1 MKIIRRI
8 ILWILIIFFG
18 GSVLLT
24 LAYKVMPVEV
34 TPLMLIR
41 HFQDDLPIHHKW
53 VPIKQISPD
62 LAQAV
67 VASEDNRF
75 MTHNGFDK
83 QAIEQA
89 IEEAQNGKRQR
100 GASTISQQTAK
111 NVFLWP
117 GRSWFRKGLEVYFTK
132 LIEWIWGKKR
142 IMEVYLNSI
151 EMGSGIYGAW
161 AVAKYHF
168 NTTPANLSRGQCAL
182 IAASLPNPRRF
193 NSGNPSPYL
202 IQRQSDILW
211 NMDNVGRINYDQP
224 AKQQAK
230 SSKSGSK
237 ATRKQSAKH

>member
-100 GASTISQQTAK
+100 GVSTISQQTAK
-111 NVFLWP
+111 NASSHSWLKP
-117 GRSWFRKGLEVYFTK
+117 ARRHGTTNGSMCTLRSSRK
-132 LIEWIWGKKR
+132 
-142 IMEVYLNSI
+142 
-151 EMGSGIYGAW
+151 
-161 AVAKYHF
+161 
-168 NTTPANLSRGQCAL
+168 P
-182 IAASLPNPRRF
+182 IA
-193 NSGNPSPYL
+193 
-202 IQRQSDILW
+202 
-211 NMDNVGRINYDQP
+211 
-224 AKQQAK
+224 
-230 SSKSGSK
+230 
-237 ATRKQSAKH
+237 T